1 MKKGVQKLWAE
12 LATAQQ
18 PKKAKFSK
26 QGKEVKMSVVDDV
39 ERSMSELEDSVGDL
53 TYFTYEMLPDLSEKA
68 YDVNLALDEM
78 IINSQMLY
86 AKDAAEGLLE
96 NLGRIEE
103 SAKSLGIDPE
113 DVFDQYDEA
122 KQMAEDAINAHE
134 DLVKAWNDE
143 RTLQAMT
150 SFANRID

>member
-1 MKKGVQKLWAE
+1 MRKVEKIWAE
-12 LATAQQ
+12 LSQ
-18 PKKAKFSK
+18 SK
-26 QGKEVKMSVVDDV
+26 NKTKLSTRSKRNVKLSVVDDV

-68 YDVNLALDEM
+68 SDVNLALDEM
-78 IINSQMLY
+78 IINSQMLF
-86 AKDAAEGLLE
+86 AKDAAEELLE
-96 NLGRIEE
+96 NLERIDE

-113 DVFDQYDEA
+113 DVFDQYDDA

-150 SFANRID
+150 SFANKIK

>member
-1 MKKGVQKLWAE
+1 MKKAIQNLWAD
-12 LATAQQ
+12 LSKAQE

-26 QGKEVKMSVVDDV
+26 NEKNVKLSVVDDV
-39 ERSMSELEDSVGDL
+39 ERSMSELEDASGDL
-53 TYFTYEMLPDLSEKA
+53 TYFTYEMLPELSEKA

-78 IINSQMLY
+78 IINSQMLF
-86 AKDAAEGLLE
+86 AKDAAEELLS
-96 NLGRIEE
+96 NLERIEE

-113 DVFDQYDEA
+113 DVFGNYDEA
-122 KQMAEDAINAHE
+122 KQMADDAINAHE

-150 SFANRID
+150 SFANKIK